1 MLSPSLNNVVIKS
14 REGKIE
20 NSRDSLI
27 FIVISRI
34 INDNDILS
42 IKNISITNGFK
53 GMNIKRTIT
62 ITNNEM
68 ALLNKFFIPDSP
80 F

>member
-1 MLSPSLNNVVIKS
+1 MNK
-14 REGKIE
+14 KITE
-20 NSRDSLI
+20 LTQAI
-27 FIVISRI
+27 EV
-34 INDNDILS
+34 NDNDILS

-68 ALLNKFFIPDSP
+68 ALLNKLFIPDSP